1 MAVRKAVRKGA
12 QAMGQA
18 RFVPDLKPGKYSDGL
33 PLNEVKYLE
42 CKIILRP
49 NHFTSRE
56 NLFDFGKL
64 MRRPAKEKTQCR
76 TGPRLAGGLC
86 GY

>member
-1 MAVRKAVRKGA
+1 MAVRKGA
-12 QAMGQA
+12 QAIGRA
-18 RFVPDLKPGKYSDGL
+18 RLMPDLKPGKYSDGL
-33 PLNEVKYLE
+33 PLDEVQYME

-49 NHFTSRE
+49 NHFRSRE